1 MTDRRR
7 GPGQQDRPREEDNPF
22 APPPEGQPDRPWRP
36 RHPDQD
42 DPGGARDGQGDGRGD
57 GDPPRQDDQ
66 PPRWGSQW
74 SRRQPG
80 RQNGGFGDPP
90 PGPEGRDRNGNGGL
104 GGGRRWDP
112 SDPAQR
118 HARFSV
124 LSGMWG
130 VFAGLLGW
138 EWLALLLGALA
149 LYWGISSL
157 RGGPKENDG
166 GTRSDARRNRLVAQL
181 EGRAPEEPSPGRRSG
196 GAAPGQPRSD
206 RPQLPAAIAGTVLA
220 AAALLIVATTY
231 TVQLVYKDYFDCVD
245 DALTRPSAES
255 CEQLLPSQLRPF
267 LTDQE

>member
-36 RHPDQD
+36 RHSGRD
-42 DPGGARDGQGDGRGD
+42 DPDGAPEGQGTGE
-57 GDPPRQDDQ
+57 PPQQDDQ
-66 PPRWGSQW
+66 PPRWGTQW
-74 SRRQPG
+74 SRRQPR
-80 RQNGGFGDPP
+80 RQSGGFGDPP
-90 PGPEGRDRNGNGGL
+90 PGPEGRDGNGKGGL

-112 SDPAQR
+112 SDPGQR
-118 HARFSV
+118 HARYAV

-149 LYWGISSL
+149 LYWGISAL
-157 RGGPKENDG
+157 RGGPKESDG
-166 GTRSDARRNRLVAQL
+166 GPGSARRNRLVAQL
-181 EGRAPEEPSPGRRSG
+181 EGRATEDETPARQPG
-196 GAAPGQPRSD
+196 GAGAGQPRPE
-206 RPQLPAAIAGTVLA
+206 RPQLAAAVAGTVLA

-245 DALTRPSAES
+245 DALTRPSAEA
-255 CEQLLPSQLRPF
+255 CEQLLPNQLRPF
-267 LTDQE
+267 LTEQE